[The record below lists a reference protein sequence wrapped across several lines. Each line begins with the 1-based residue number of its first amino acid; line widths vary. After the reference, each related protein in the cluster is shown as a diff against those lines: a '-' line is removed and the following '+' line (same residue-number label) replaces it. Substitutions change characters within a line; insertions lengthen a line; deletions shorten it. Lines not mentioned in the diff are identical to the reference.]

1 MFRRIW
7 LSSAAATIAAAMVLS
22 AASYAWAQDTYRMR
36 VQTAIPSGA
45 MSFEM
50 LERFADRVG
59 TMSGDRLNIRILAA
73 GAIVPSQEILESV
86 DSGLIE
92 AGFAWPQF
100 WAGKN
105 SATALFSNTPVWP
118 RAGLDQLTHLA
129 WMYEG
134 GGAELYE
141 ELLQEVISV
150 NVVSFFVTPSGW
162 QPLGWFKGPLEG
174 IEQFRSIKYRSPP
187 GIAGQIFQEAGVTAV
202 FMPGSEILP
211 AAERGVIDAAEWIN
225 PVEDLPFGFHQVFD
239 HYYLASM
246 HQFVDVG
253 EIVINGDFWSSLPED
268 LQEVVRVAARA
279 TIIDTY
285 VADIARNAAAIET
298 LRTEHGVTVAPTPPD
313 IHNALMEAGGAVLEK
328 GSAEN
333 AFFKKVVEHQ
343 EAFAEKIRPSW
354 GEVLKIYGDL
364 EAE

>member
-1 MFRRIW
+1 MFRNLKNAGRGLVFALPI
-7 LSSAAATIAAAMVLS
+7 VLS
-22 AASYAWAQDTYRMR
+22 GASFATAQETFQMR
-36 VQTAIPSGA
+36 IQTAIPSGA

-50 LERFADRVG
+50 LERFADRVA
-59 TMSGDRLNIRILAA
+59 TMSGDRLKVRVLAS
-73 GAIVPSQEILESV
+73 GAVVPSQQILEAV

-92 AGFAWPQF
+92 AGYAWPQF
-100 WAGKN
+100 WSGKN
-105 SATALFSNTPVWP
+105 AAAALFSNTPVWP
-118 RAGLDQLTHLA
+118 RAGLDELTHLA

-134 GGAELYE
+134 GGQDLYT
-141 ELLQEVISV
+141 ELLQDVIGV

-202 FMPGSEILP
+202 FMPGSDILP

-253 EIVINGDFWSSLPED
+253 EIVINGDFWSSLPPD
-268 LQEVVRVAARA
+268 LQEMVTVAARA

-285 VADIARNAAAIET
+285 MADIARNAAAIET
-298 LRTEHGVTVAPTPPD
+298 LRTEHGVTVAPTPAD
-313 IHNALMEAGGAVLEK
+313 IHNALMDAGGVVLEK
-328 GSAEN
+328 GAAEN
-333 AFFKKVVEHQ
+333 EFFAKVVEHQ
-343 EAFAEKIRPSW
+343 EAFADKVKPSW
-354 GEVLKIYGDL
+354 GAVLKIYGDL
-364 EAE
+364 EVE

>member
-1 MFRRIW
+1 MLERVR
-7 LSSAAATIAAAMVLS
+7 LNSIAAAIGAGVMLS
-22 AASYAWAQDTYRMR
+22 TATYAWAEDSYRMR
-36 VQTAIPSGA
+36 IQTAIPSGA

-59 TMSGDRLNIRILAA
+59 IMSGDRLDVRVLAA
-73 GAIVPSQEILESV
+73 GAIVPSQQILESA

-100 WAGKN
+100 WSGKN

-118 RAGLDQLTHLA
+118 RAGLDELTHLS

-141 ELLQEVISV
+141 ELLQEVIGV
-150 NVVSFFVTPSGW
+150 NVVSFLVTPSGW

-246 HQFVDVG
+246 HQFIDVG
-253 EIVINGDFWSSLPED
+253 EIIINGDFWESLPED
-268 LQEVVRVAARA
+268 LQEIVRVAARA
-279 TIIDTY
+279 TLMDTY
-285 VADIARNAAAIET
+285 MADIARNVAAIET
-298 LRTEHGVTVAPTPPD
+298 LRTEHGVTVAPTPAD
-313 IHNALMEAGGAVLEK
+313 IHNALMEAGGVVLAN
-328 GSAEN
+328 GAAEN
-333 AFFKKVVEHQ
+333 EFFKRVIEHQ
-343 EAFAEKIRPSW
+343 EAFAEKVQPSW

-364 EAE
+364 EVD